1 MPTKKKS
8 VDFEAKIR
16 ELETLVET
24 METGNLSLDESLK
37 AFEAGIKITRE
48 CQQALQQ
55 AEQKVEFLSR
65 EEPSADQENSAD

>member
-1 MPTKKKS
+1 MPTKKKT
-8 VDFEAKIR
+8 VDFEAKIN
-16 ELETLVET
+16 ELESLVET

-48 CQQALQQ
+48 CQQVLQQ

-65 EEPSADQENSAD
+65 EEPLADQEPSTE